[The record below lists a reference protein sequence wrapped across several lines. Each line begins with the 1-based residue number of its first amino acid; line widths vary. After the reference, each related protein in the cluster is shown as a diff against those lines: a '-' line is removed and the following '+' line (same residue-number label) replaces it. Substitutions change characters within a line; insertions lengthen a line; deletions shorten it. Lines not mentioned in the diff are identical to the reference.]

1 MRIARFWRSACWLA
15 IIFILTFLPG
25 NEVNKIKMFH
35 HADKLIHLFLF
46 IVLSILLLYDM
57 NKFHKVTGIGIYR
70 IFVVITTGICAGI
83 FTEVIQ
89 YFYIPGR
96 TGSITDF
103 MSDFTGIIIG
113 LILYKLTGQQVKS

>member
-1 MRIARFWRSACWLA
+1 MIIFKHRMYKSLIMRIARFWRSACWLA

-70 IFVVITTGICAGI
+70 IFVVITQVYVQVSLQKLYNTFI
-83 FTEVIQ
+83 FLAEREVL
-89 YFYIPGR
+89 
-96 TGSITDF
+96 
-103 MSDFTGIIIG
+103 
-113 LILYKLTGQQVKS
+113 LILCQILQAL